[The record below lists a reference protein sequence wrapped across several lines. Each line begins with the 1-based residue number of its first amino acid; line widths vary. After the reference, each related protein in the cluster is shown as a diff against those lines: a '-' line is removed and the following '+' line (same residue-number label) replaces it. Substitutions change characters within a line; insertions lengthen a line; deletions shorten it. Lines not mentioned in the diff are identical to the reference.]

1 MNYIFELLNPYGD
14 NTTSLQNLNVLDLSM
29 NSKYID
35 FTSKF
40 ILVRAL
46 RNDLKL
52 MYVPSSENVADIFTK
67 ALGAALFLKL
77 KGMLGSSS

>member
-1 MNYIFELLNPYGD
+1 MNYIFKLLTPYGD

-46 RNDLKL
+46 RNDLKIH
-52 MYVPSSENVADIFTK
+52 VPSSENVVDIFTE
-67 ALGAALFLKL
+67 AFWSCLVP
-77 KGMLGSSS
+77 

>member
-1 MNYIFELLNPYGD
+1 MKKLIGLVVALMTIVNISVLAQCGTATLTSTPYGD

-46 RNDLKL
+46 RNDLKIH
-52 MYVPSSENVADIFTK
+52 VCAF
-67 ALGAALFLKL
+67 F
-77 KGMLGSSS
+77 